1 MIGFSHTPLDW
12 TALLCAPIV
21 GSFAGVVVDR
31 TARGENFTTGRSHCE
46 ACRHDLQP
54 YDLVPVFSWLA
65 LRGRCRYCHAEI
77 RLSHLLIELAAI
89 SIAFS
94 AFLFSTGPALW
105 AGCLLGWTLLVMG
118 LIDLKTLRLPDF
130 GNYLLIAGGMAVTYT
145 LAADAAIDHAIGAVS
160 GFLTL
165 FLVSWLYRQIRGRD
179 GLGLGDAKLLAAG
192 GAWLG
197 WQALPGILAIAGIAG
212 LIVAI
217 VAQNGHAFDRY
228 RVVAFGPY
236 LALAIWITWLVGP
249 IEVGRL

>member
-12 TALLCAPIV
+12 VVLLCAPVV
-21 GSFAGVVVDR
+21 GSFVGVVVDR
-31 TARGENFTTGRSHCE
+31 TARGESFATGRSHCE
-46 ACRHDLQP
+46 TCRHNLQP

-65 LRGRCRYCHAEI
+65 LRGRCRYCHAGI
-77 RLSHLLIELAAI
+77 RPSHLLIEVAAV
-89 SIAFS
+89 SIAVI
-94 AFLFSTGPALW
+94 AFLFSTGAALW
-105 AGCLLGWTLLVMG
+105 AGCLLGWTLLAMG

-130 GNYLLIAGGMAVTYT
+130 GNYLLIAGGMAVTYA

-160 GFLTL
+160 GFLIL
-165 FLVSWLYRQIRGRD
+165 FVVSRLYRRIRGRD

-197 WQALPGILAIAGIAG
+197 WQALPGILMIAGAAG

-217 VAQNGHAFDRY
+217 IAQNGQSFDRR

-236 LALAIWITWLVGP
+236 LALAIWISWLVGP
-249 IEVGRL
+249 IEVGGL

>member
-1 MIGFSHTPLDW
+1 M
-12 TALLCAPIV
+12 V

-31 TARGENFTTGRSHCE
+31 TARGENFATGRSHCE
-46 ACRHDLQP
+46 ACRRDLQP

-65 LRGRCRYCHAEI
+65 LRGRCRYCHAGI
-77 RLSHLLIELAAI
+77 RPSHLLIELAAV
-89 SIAFS
+89 SIAVS
-94 AFLFSTGPALW
+94 AFLFATGPALW

-118 LIDLKTLRLPDF
+118 LIDLKTLMLPDF

-165 FLVSWLYRQIRGRD
+165 FAVSWLYRQIRGRD

-197 WQALPGILAIAGIAG
+197 WQALPGILMIAGVAG

-217 VAQNGHAFDRY
+217 VAQNGHGFDRY

-236 LALAIWITWLVGP
+236 LALAIWISWLAIAIAVP
-249 IEVGRL
+249 

>member
-12 TALLCAPIV
+12 VVLLCAPVV
-21 GSFAGVVVDR
+21 GSFVGVVVDR
-31 TARGENFTTGRSHCE
+31 TARGESFATGRSHCE
-46 ACRHDLQP
+46 TCRRNLQP

-65 LRGRCRYCHAEI
+65 LRGRCRYCHAGI
-77 RLSHLLIELAAI
+77 RPSHLLIELAAV
-89 SIAFS
+89 SIAVI
-94 AFLFSTGPALW
+94 AFLFLTGAALW
-105 AGCLLGWTLLVMG
+105 AGCLLGWTLLAMG

-130 GNYLLIAGGMAVTYT
+130 GNYLLIAGGMAVTYA

-160 GFLTL
+160 GFLIL
-165 FLVSWLYRQIRGRD
+165 FVVSRLYRRIRGRD

-197 WQALPGILAIAGIAG
+197 WQALPGILMIAGAAG

-217 VAQNGHAFDRY
+217 IAQNGQSFDRH

-236 LALAIWITWLVGP
+236 LALAIWISWLVGP
-249 IEVGRL
+249 IEVGGL

>member
-1 MIGFSHTPLDW
+1 M
-12 TALLCAPIV
+12 V

-31 TARGENFTTGRSHCE
+31 TARGESFATGRSHCE
-46 ACRHDLQP
+46 ACQHDLQP

-65 LRGRCRYCHAEI
+65 LRGRCRYCHAGI
-77 RLSHLLIELAAI
+77 RPSHLLIELAAL
-89 SIAFS
+89 SIAVS

-118 LIDLKTLRLPDF
+118 LIDLKTLMLPDF
-130 GNYLLIAGGMAVTYT
+130 GNYLLIASGMAVTYT

-165 FLVSWLYRQIRGRD
+165 FAVSWLYRQIRGRD

-197 WQALPGILAIAGIAG
+197 WQALPGILAIAGVAG

-217 VAQNGHAFDRY
+217 IAQNGHGFDRY

-236 LALAIWITWLVGP
+236 LALAIWITWLAIAIAVP
-249 IEVGRL
+249 

>member
-12 TALLCAPIV
+12 AALLCAPIV

-46 ACRHDLQP
+46 ACGRDLQP

-65 LRGRCRYCHAEI
+65 LRGRCRYCHAGI
-77 RLSHLLIELAAI
+77 RPSHLLIELAAV
-89 SIAFS
+89 SIAVS

-118 LIDLKTLRLPDF
+118 LIDLKTLKLPDF
-130 GNYLLIAGGMAVTYT
+130 GNYLLIAGGMAVTYA
-145 LAADAAIDHAIGAVS
+145 LAADAVIDHAIGAVS

-165 FLVSWLYRQIRGRD
+165 FAVSSAVPANPRTGRTGARGRQAARGRR
-179 GLGLGDAKLLAAG
+179 GLARLAGAARNTGDR
-192 GAWLG
+192 
-197 WQALPGILAIAGIAG
+197 GIAG

-217 VAQNGHAFDRY
+217 VAQNGQSFDRY

-236 LALAIWITWLVGP
+236 LALAIWITWLAIAIAVP
-249 IEVGRL
+249 